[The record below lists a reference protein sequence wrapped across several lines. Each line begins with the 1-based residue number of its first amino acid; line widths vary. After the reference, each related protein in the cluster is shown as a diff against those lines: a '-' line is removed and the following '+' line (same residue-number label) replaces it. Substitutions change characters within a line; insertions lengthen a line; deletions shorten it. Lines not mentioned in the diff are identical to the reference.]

1 MRHVALIVIVLMLLA
16 NCVSTSTKGVP
27 LDETAIKQIQIGR
40 TNKTEIL
47 KMFGAPNRIID
58 TVGSGTSKPQVSR
71 EVNRAT
77 KEEVSLGKK
86 QEIYIYEYLESKTN
100 MVTLGESEKK
110 NTLMIWIDKDTEIVQ
125 DYGYKGEIK

>member
-1 MRHVALIVIVLMLLA
+1 
-16 NCVSTSTKGVP
+16 
-27 LDETAIKQIQIGR
+27 
-40 TNKTEIL
+40 
-47 KMFGAPNRIID
+47 MFGAPNRIID

-86 QEIYIYEYLESKTN
+86 QEIYTYEYLESKTN